1 MACKAVKISLIGI
14 LFFWGWVAWAAAA
27 EGQQSGV
34 ESETPPEIDQKRHWV
49 GIMGSAGSHYH
60 LWSANTYTGYKT
72 ASVGAFYE
80 WESERAKFFSAELG
94 RTWRVELRYAYL
106 WGTVP
111 IDEDQASDDDLL
123 RGPPYSVTLD
133 QHKISLVGVRR
144 WIFLPDYP
152 VRPTTHLGF
161 GMSVVHE
168 PILERGTIWAF
179 DFVGGVGLEADLNER
194 WCLMADVRW
203 EHFSNGG
210 DMGLTN
216 GRVIGP
222 ESVNLVLSLR
232 YQY

>member
-1 MACKAVKISLIGI
+1 LRAQRQLKASKAQGHQRRHLKSIK
-14 LFFWGWVAWAAAA
+14 
-27 EGQQSGV
+27 
-34 ESETPPEIDQKRHWV
+34 KRRWV

-80 WESERAKFFSAELG
+80 WESERANVFSAELG

-106 WGTVP
+106 WGTIP
-111 IDEDQASDDDLL
+111 IDEDQASDADLL

-133 QHKISLVGVRR
+133 QHKIALVGVRR
-144 WIFLPDYP
+144 WIFLPDYR
-152 VRPTTHLGF
+152 VRPTAHLGF
-161 GMSVVHE
+161 GMSLVHE

-179 DFVGGVGLEADLNER
+179 DIVGGVGLEADLKER

-210 DMGLTN
+210 DMGLTSA
-216 GRVIGP
+216 RVIGP
-222 ESVNLVLSLR
+222 ESINLVLSLR
-232 YQY
+232 YRY